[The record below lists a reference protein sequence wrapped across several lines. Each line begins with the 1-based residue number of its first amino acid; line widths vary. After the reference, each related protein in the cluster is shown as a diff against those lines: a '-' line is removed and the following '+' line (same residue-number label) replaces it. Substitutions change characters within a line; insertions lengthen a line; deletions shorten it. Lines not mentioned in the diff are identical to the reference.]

1 VVTVKLKIM
10 CCKDCNEIEILGGL
24 NGVGISSIVLNED
37 NSFTF
42 NYTNGESYTSPSL
55 TAPIYFYREAVATIN
70 LGLKIT
76 PDIYTL
82 PELGPGSPYLNL
94 TYTNS
99 SSIARTYGVTGS
111 FEMGSTITVG
121 NTDNIANIVDG
132 ALIKTVGAVK
142 STLYESKNSNLISGY
157 LFWGPNSNNI
167 IDSDSTPHF
176 LVDSLSS
183 KVEFRFL
190 NTSVQDNASIFQIVT
205 LQPGEKVS
213 LMFKTKDAES
223 AGWIRSAQIM
233 VVEIK

>member
-1 VVTVKLKIM
+1 M

-24 NGVGISSIVLNED
+24 NGVGISSIVLNEN

-55 TAPIYFYREAVATIN
+55 TLPLYFYEEAIATIN

-76 PDIYTL
+76 PNVYTL
-82 PELGPGSPYLNL
+82 PELGSGSPYLNL
-94 TYTNS
+94 TYTNP

-111 FEMGSTITVG
+111 FEMGSTVVQG

-132 ALIKTVGAVK
+132 ALVKTVGTVD
-142 STLYESKNSNLISGY
+142 TVLYESKNSNLISGY
-157 LFWGPNSNNI
+157 LFWGPNANNI
-167 IDSDSTPHF
+167 IDSDYTPHF
-176 LVDSLSS
+176 LEDSLNSR
-183 KVEFRFL
+183 VEFRFL

-213 LMFKTKDAES
+213 LMFKTKDEDS